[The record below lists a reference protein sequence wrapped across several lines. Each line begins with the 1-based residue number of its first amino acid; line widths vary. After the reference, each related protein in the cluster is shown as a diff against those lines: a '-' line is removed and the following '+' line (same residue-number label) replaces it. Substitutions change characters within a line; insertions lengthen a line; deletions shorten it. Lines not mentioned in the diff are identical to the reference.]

1 MDLDLRFNIDAKHLS
16 NKAYIESIRVS
27 NILSSNIEKGYSQ
40 GGYFSI
46 EQE

>member
-1 MDLDLRFNIDAKHLS
+1 MGLNLRFNIDTKHLS
-16 NKAYIESIRVS
+16 NKTYVESIKVS